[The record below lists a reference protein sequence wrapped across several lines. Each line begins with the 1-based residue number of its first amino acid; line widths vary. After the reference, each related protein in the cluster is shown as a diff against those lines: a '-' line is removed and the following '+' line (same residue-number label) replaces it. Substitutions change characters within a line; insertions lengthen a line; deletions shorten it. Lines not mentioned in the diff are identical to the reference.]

1 MSDCKDNV
9 KVVIRIRPISSRES
23 AEGEIRKCVTA
34 QVHKNSVAVDMK
46 PEAKVFTYDFV
57 ADEDISQDQ
66 MFQVVGKPIATA
78 CLSGY
83 NGTIFAYGQ
92 TGAGKTF
99 TINGPEDGLEPDGR
113 YDIRGILPRCVEF
126 IFSSITKEMKKPGV
140 EFLVKCSFL
149 EIYQE
154 QVMDLLGET
163 GSLQLREDMKRGVY
177 VEGLVEQTVLSVAQA
192 LDLIREGTRN
202 RHVGATSMNKESS
215 RSHSVFT
222 MIIESKETFTSALNF
237 KTSCFHLIDLAGSE
251 RQKATD
257 ATGDRLKE
265 AGMINKSLSALG
277 NVINSLVEV
286 AEGRSRHVHYRDSKL
301 TFLLK
306 DSLGGNAKTCIIAN
320 ISPSIAAF
328 GETLS
333 TLKFAQR
340 AKLIKN
346 KAVINEDTS
355 GNIAVLKE
363 EIRRLKAE
371 LAASQEG
378 HSTSAGTDYSLLILN
393 DRVKQLEALL
403 EHNVRIR
410 QETET
415 VLQREIVKKEEQLD
429 LLTTTVSKYDKKLS
443 HDKMIIKLREAT
455 IARLQSGQP
464 PAVSETTQALEREV
478 ESLKELVDAH
488 PQAAKL
494 FAENERLKQG
504 VEELRGE
511 LGCDPFSLTYRLKEN
526 QEFTQRL
533 AASLQESVMERE
545 QLKAMLAEYE
555 KYKTGELFPSPERR
569 RREEELTRIKL
580 EYCERIDRLSQELM
594 EERRRR
600 AELEGSQPMV
610 IEGEESL
617 VERKLRALEAEMEPV
632 QSSFYLLAPEE
643 DDRTTALEQQLAAVR
658 DVLEHKEVE
667 NLQLRQD
674 LDVLTEANTFLQN
687 QLQEVRQALEDRKS
701 TCFHLQSTLETLQAE
716 QTHKEDLLMSLQST
730 SEGSPLYVALQESR
744 RLAQEN
750 GELRSELQQRLS
762 EYGKAVETLRLQ
774 AGKLESAESR
784 EQTDK
789 AGLADWQRK
798 AMQYRT
804 QMTGIEAD
812 LQGAREELRVY
823 EEEQRK
829 LTEQNQSLLAACN
842 QQQLEADS
850 LRSLLEQTRTA
861 LAQTQTELEH
871 HNSQEQG
878 TIASLT
884 EQLHECQTLIEEMQ
898 TENEAL
904 QRENSDLKNGFQQ
917 ESRRKSWFSELDTSS
932 QCSFEA
938 LRAEMSVLKEENE
951 NSQARALR
959 NTSRLSKPE
968 ADLWRKTLEEK
979 NALIASL
986 RQQLADRAEDFTH
999 ANQLIAKF
1007 SLAFSGTRKAEDY
1020 EEEINTLKSTLSAKE
1035 AELREAK
1042 EYKAWELSETQR
1054 KEMDGIAK
1062 KAALLQGDLVR
1073 IKEELRVSV
1082 QSRESLI
1089 EEMKRAR
1096 SEQSLLAK
1104 DCEELRD
1111 SLRRAQAERAKAY
1124 KDIEALTKENEKL
1137 VGHNNMSQKIRF
1149 HGRVKEENNQLK
1161 TQNFKLAEDLQRVQS
1176 RCDLYQRVSS
1186 RQKLEEMRRKA
1197 GLPALEVDTEDTGHT
1212 EKLQAEI
1219 RNLSDGLTRISDF
1232 VFNLPIVTLTPMETN
1247 IVDSTIR
1254 AISGLYDALEARE
1267 AELQARSRELSNKT
1281 SKLSILEN
1289 EQLLWRQ
1296 KLELQQLR
1304 TPASKSRLSTPGHD

>member
-1 MSDCKDNV
+1 MSECKDNV
-9 KVVIRIRPISSRES
+9 KVAIRIRPISSRET
-23 AEGEIRKCVTA
+23 AEGEVRKCITA
-34 QVHKNSVAVDMK
+34 QVHKNSVIVDMK

-126 IFSSITKEMKKPGV
+126 IFSSIAKEMKKSGV
-140 EFLVKCSFL
+140 EFLVKCSYL

-154 QVMDLLGET
+154 QVMDLLGEL
-163 GSLQLREDMKRGVY
+163 GSSLQLREDMKRGVY

-286 AEGRSRHVHYRDSKL
+286 AEGKNRHVHYRDSKL

-378 HSTSAGTDYSLLILN
+378 QCSAVGTDYSLLILN

-415 VLQREIVKKEEQLD
+415 VLQREISKKEEQID

-464 PAVSETTQALEREV
+464 PANSEAAQALEKEV

-569 RREEELTRIKL
+569 RREEELTRVKL
-580 EYCERIDRLSQELM
+580 EYCERIDRLSQELA

-600 AELEGSQPMV
+600 TELEGGQPMV
-610 IEGEESL
+610 VEGEESL

-643 DDRTTALEQQLAAVR
+643 EDRVTTLDQQLAAVR
-658 DVLEHKEVE
+658 DALEHKEAE
-667 NLQLRQD
+667 NLQLRQE
-674 LDVLTEANTFLQN
+674 LDVLTEASTFLQS
-687 QLQEVRQALEDRKS
+687 QLQEVRQTLEERKS
-701 TCFHLQSTLETLQAE
+701 ACFRLQSAVQTLEAE
-716 QTHKEDLLMSLQST
+716 YTHKEDLLVSLQST

-750 GELRSELQQRLS
+750 GELKSELQHRFG
-762 EYGKAVETLRLQ
+762 EYGKAMDALKAQGERLQ
-774 AGKLESAESR
+774 AAECR
-784 EQTDK
+784 EQVDK

-798 AMQYRT
+798 AMQSRSQLT
-804 QMTGIEAD
+804 CLEAD

-829 LTEQNQSLLAACN
+829 LTEQNQSLLSVCK
-842 QQQLEADS
+842 QQEGEIDS
-850 LRSLLEQTRTA
+850 LRTA
-861 LAQTQTELEH
+861 LAHTQTEIEH
-871 HNSQEQG
+871 HSSQEQG

-904 QRENSDLKNGFQQ
+904 QRENGDLKNGFQQ

-951 NSQARALR
+951 NSQARAMR
-959 NTSRLSKPE
+959 NTGRLSKPE

-986 RQQLADRAEDFTH
+986 RQQLADRAEDFTQ

-1007 SLAFSGTRKAEDY
+1007 SLAFTGTRKAEDY
-1020 EEEINTLKSTLSAKE
+1020 EEEIKVLKSALSARE
-1035 AELREAK
+1035 AEIRDVK
-1042 EYKAWELSETQR
+1042 EQRVWEQAEVQR
-1054 KEMDGIAK
+1054 KEIDGIAK

-1096 SEQSLLAK
+1096 SEQSVLAK
-1104 DCEELRD
+1104 DCDDLREA
-1111 SLRRAQAERAKAY
+1111 LRRAQAERAKAY

-1137 VGHNNMSQKIRF
+1137 VGHNNISQKIRF

-1161 TQNFKLAEDLQRVQS
+1161 TQNFKLAEDLQRAQS
-1176 RCDLYQRVSS
+1176 RSDLYQRVSS
-1186 RQKLEEMRRKA
+1186 
-1197 GLPALEVDTEDTGHT
+1197 
-1212 EKLQAEI
+1212 I
-1219 RNLSDGLTRISDF
+1219 
-1232 VFNLPIVTLTPMETN
+1232 
-1247 IVDSTIR
+1247 
-1254 AISGLYDALEARE
+1254 
-1267 AELQARSRELSNKT
+1267 
-1281 SKLSILEN
+1281 
-1289 EQLLWRQ
+1289 
-1296 KLELQQLR
+1296 
-1304 TPASKSRLSTPGHD
+1304 